1 MTSCTSCNLRFVVW
15 VGEEDHLRIISIEP
29 GGDLASVF
37 RRLGRAL
44 ASLETKLQFARLP
57 SLGYVTYCPR

>member
-1 MTSCTSCNLRFVVW
+1 MW

-37 RRLGRAL
+37 RRLARAL
-44 ASLETKLQFARLP
+44 ASLETKLQFTRLP